1 MQGGWTMKEGM
12 LRHGAVLAGLLL
24 LAACGKTPTPA
35 DPEPPAAGAATP
47 PPAGAPAPAAPNS
60 TVVHKDAV
68 APAGPQACMIA
79 GEFQLL
85 GQRIRSR
92 DCVQVLDGGREQ
104 DLRRLCEGLAQGSAQ
119 MGGKAG
125 EVTYMDACP
134 SPSQGS
140 CQGVFGGAFAGYY
153 YERSAED
160 LASLPASCAHGG
172 GRWVAN

>member
-1 MQGGWTMKEGM
+1 
-12 LRHGAVLAGLLL
+12 
-24 LAACGKTPTPA
+24 
-35 DPEPPAAGAATP
+35 
-47 PPAGAPAPAAPNS
+47 
-60 TVVHKDAV
+60 
-68 APAGPQACMIA
+68 MIA

-104 DLRRLCEGLAQGSAQ
+104 DLRTLCEGLAQGSAQ